1 MTQRVS
7 VYSGFTAKL
16 KSGPRRQFGPR
27 RSPERFWCFHRVIG
41 PIQLYGNTD
50 FHLGRSWVKTGYVA
64 HGHFCCI
71 HRYTRTR
78 VASRPSRAIQLY
90 SAIQR
95 YTALYIIQLYI
106 AIHYTTSTTP
116 LWGRRHVGHGAAGTR
131 GQRDGGSW
139 GGPSTPADATD
150 WGVAGWTCI
159 GVSVIF
165 QILCHV

>member
-41 PIQLYGNTD
+41 PIQLHGNTD
-50 FHLGRSWVKTGYVA
+50 LHLGRSCVKTGYVA

-95 YTALYIIQLYI
+95 YTLYSYTSLYTIQPLQ
-106 AIHYTTSTTP
+106 HPSGPNHTVRWKGRVSTVVCSCTSHFNWESCWNLGDP
-116 LWGRRHVGHGAAGTR
+116 PQGT
-131 GQRDGGSW
+131 
-139 GGPSTPADATD
+139 
-150 WGVAGWTCI
+150 
-159 GVSVIF
+159 
-165 QILCHV
+165 L

>member
-116 LWGRRHVGHGAAGTR
+116 LWGGELSGKGESAGVVQALVT
-131 GQRDGGSW
+131 
-139 GGPSTPADATD
+139 ATD
-150 WGVAGWTCI
+150 EHRVRAGRGLAGCGRARATTA
-159 GVSVIF
+159 
-165 QILCHV
+165 LHDAAED

>member
-95 YTALYIIQLYI
+95 YTLYSYTSLYTIQPLQHPSGMYESPLSSGPFESSRLL
-106 AIHYTTSTTP
+106 AITRSPSASLRQIPNLLLVYSA
-116 LWGRRHVGHGAAGTR
+116 RR
-131 GQRDGGSW
+131 
-139 GGPSTPADATD
+139 PP
-150 WGVAGWTCI
+150 
-159 GVSVIF
+159 
-165 QILCHV
+165 

>member
-1 MTQRVS
+1 MDGCIALEGRDAMRVRG
-7 VYSGFTAKL
+7 SGFTAKL

-71 HRYTRTR
+71 HRYTRAR
-78 VASRPSRAIQLY
+78 VPSRPSRAIQLY

-95 YTALYIIQLYI
+95 YS
-106 AIHYTTSTTP
+106 IHYTAIHRYTLYNLYNTP
-116 LWGRRHVGHGAAGTR
+116 LVLLCSAGCIVTATGGAYLA
-131 GQRDGGSW
+131 
-139 GGPSTPADATD
+139 
-150 WGVAGWTCI
+150 
-159 GVSVIF
+159 
-165 QILCHV
+165 